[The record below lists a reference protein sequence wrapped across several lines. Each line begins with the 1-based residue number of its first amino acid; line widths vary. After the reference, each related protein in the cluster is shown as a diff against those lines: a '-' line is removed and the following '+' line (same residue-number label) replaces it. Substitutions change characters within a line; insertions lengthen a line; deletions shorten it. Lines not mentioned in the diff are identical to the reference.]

1 MYVQACACYFFDL
14 KIIDIFSLAP
24 LEKKNPNFTTD
35 YRYLD
40 LSLF

>member
-24 LEKKNPNFTTD
+24 LEKKKILILPLIID
-35 YRYLD
+35 I
-40 LSLF
+40 